1 MNNGRVNHAH
11 AAVFAGNTS
20 ARQCACLTFLFFHDT
35 LGPAAP
41 SPSPSASAS
50 SAYGSEPSAAAV
62 FASLRALVTA
72 QATTHAAWQAFAVAF
87 LDPETEAFITARLP
101 AEGGDGGDDEDSS
114 SSPPSKKR
122 KKAGG
127 AGAAKASSE
136 SDGGVPEVTLAVA
149 MLDGTKFSVTVP
161 GRGCVREVKR
171 EIAKVQQGSA
181 AAPPAAA
188 RCGASITRASSP
200 HLCCS
205 LRSQSQGQPVGLM
218 DIFVHGT
225 EDALPDDGRVDRAP
239 ILGAAALF
247 MLQKPGEL

>member
-1 MNNGRVNHAH
+1 MSAVCHA
-11 AAVFAGNTS
+11 
-20 ARQCACLTFLFFHDT
+20 
-35 LGPAAP
+35 
-41 SPSPSASAS
+41 
-50 SAYGSEPSAAAV
+50 AYGSEPSAAAV
-62 FASLRALVTA
+62 FASLRKLVTA

-101 AEGGDGGDDEDSS
+101 AEGGDDGVDDDEDSS

-127 AGAAKASSE
+127 AGAAKASE

-181 AAPPAAA
+181 AAPPATA